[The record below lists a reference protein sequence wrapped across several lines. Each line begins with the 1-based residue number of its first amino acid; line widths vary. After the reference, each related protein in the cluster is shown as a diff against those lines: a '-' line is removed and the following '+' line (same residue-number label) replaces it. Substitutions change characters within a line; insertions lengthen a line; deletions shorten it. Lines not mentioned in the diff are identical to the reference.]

1 MTTTGQRGAEASSI
15 AIGELVA
22 ALESLYGRGLL
33 SVVQFGSAVAGEVHA
48 GHSDTN
54 LLIIVNEVP
63 LSALLT
69 NAAAVQ
75 KWTAAGNPA
84 PLLLTLAE
92 WRSSSDIFAMEYADI
107 LHRHQ
112 VLAGQSPFDGIEVRP
127 HDLRLHVE
135 REAMGKLLQLR
146 RAIMA
151 VGTDSTLQLRLL
163 LNGLSTL
170 MVIFRG
176 VVRVAGTPPSTD
188 YVELSQAVGTLAGFD
203 AKPFER
209 LVQHARHAVQIPASD
224 VTLLLTGVLH
234 AMERL
239 VAFLDRAGG
248 SARSDGVATQVAP
261 PSSFPGA
268 A

>member
-1 MTTTGQRGAEASSI
+1 MTNATMNDKAEASSV
-15 AIGELVA
+15 ALGELVA
-22 ALESLYGRGLL
+22 TLESLYGTALRT
-33 SVVQFGSAVAGEVHA
+33 VVQFGSAVAGEVLP

-54 LLIIVNEVP
+54 LLIIVDAIP
-63 LSALLT
+63 LAALLT

-84 PLLLTLAE
+84 PLLLTLDE
-92 WRSSSDIFAMEYADI
+92 WRSSADVFAMEYADI

-112 VLAGQSPFDGIEVRP
+112 VLVGDAPFDGVVVSP
-127 HDLRLHVE
+127 GDLRLHVE

-151 VGTDSTLQLRLL
+151 VGTDQTLQLRLL

-176 VVRVAGTPPSTD
+176 VARVNGAEPPKD
-188 YVELSQAVGTLAGFD
+188 YVQLSLDVATMAGFD
-203 AKPFER
+203 VVPFER
-209 LVQHARHAVQIPASD
+209 LVRHARREVQIPAAD
-224 VTLLLTGVLH
+224 VTSVLTGVLN

-239 VAFLDRAGG
+239 VAYLDRAGG
-248 SARSDGVATQVAP
+248 SARAG
-261 PSSFPGA
+261 GA
-268 A
+268 VS